1 MSTKTILQE
10 LSTIG
15 VNKNPE
21 MIVLTRGS
29 NLIESVINLLELVYS
44 TYPENVAEKVE
55 RKILNSIKARDVTK
69 FKRSI
74 AGSTKKV

>member
-44 TYPENVAEKVE
+44 TYPESIAENVE
-55 RKILNSIKARDVTK
+55 RKILNSIKTRDVAK

-74 AGSTKKV
+74 TGSTKKV